1 METGIAGS
9 IKKRMKG
16 EYVHEIYEGYFL
28 SFAGGSRHLAAY
40 VCSASVEIYLIV
52 GYNNHGI
59 NG

>member
-16 EYVHEIYEGYFL
+16 EYVHEIYEVDFL
-28 SFAGGSRHLAAY
+28 SFAGGGRHLVID

-52 GYNNHGI
+52 GYNNRRVKG
-59 NG
+59 